1 MAIPVV
7 QLGTGNVGVHSLRAL
22 IADPEFELTG
32 VWVSSDAKAGKDAA
46 ELAGLADSTGVRAST
61 DLNAVLATG
70 PRCAVYNAMADNR
83 LPEALED
90 YRRILAAGINIVGSG
105 PVFLQYPWQVI
116 PDEIIKP
123 LQDAARAGN
132 SSLYVNGIDPGFAND
147 LLPMALAGT
156 CESIEQIR
164 CMEIVDYAT
173 YDSAVVM
180 FDVMGFGK
188 PMDQIPM
195 LLQPGVLSLAWGS
208 VVRQLAAGLG
218 ISLDGVEEMYVREP
232 APEAFNIAS
241 GHIPKGSA
249 AALRFEVLGLVDG
262 VPAVVLEHVT
272 RLRADLCPEWP
283 QPAQPGGSYRIEIS
297 GEPCYAM
304 DICLSSRHGDHNH
317 AGLVATAMRIVNA
330 IPAVVAA
337 EPGIRTTLDL
347 PLITGEGRYAASV
360 ISWHQHRRPAATRH
374 DDDRQVGMTYD
385 HNL

>member
-7 QLGTGNVGVHSLRAL
+7 QLGTGNVGVHSLREL

-347 PLITGEGRYAASV
+347 PLITGEGRYAA
-360 ISWHQHRRPAATRH
+360 A
-374 DDDRQVGMTYD
+374 
-385 HNL
+385 

>member
-22 IADPEFELTG
+22 ITNPEFELTG

-46 ELAGLADSTGVRAST
+46 ELAGLPDSTGVLAST
-61 DLNAVLATG
+61 DLDAVLATG
-70 PRCAVYNAMADNR
+70 PQCAVYNAMADNR

-90 YRRILAAGINIVGSG
+90 YRRVLAAGVNIVGSG

-116 PDEIIKP
+116 PEQLVKP
-123 LQDAARAGN
+123 LEDASREGN

-147 LLPMALAGT
+147 LLPLALAGT
-156 CESIEQIR
+156 CQSIQQVR

-188 PMDQIPM
+188 PLDEIPM

-208 VVRQLAAGLG
+208 VIRQLAAGLG
-218 ISLDGVEEMYVREP
+218 ISLDEVTEKYVREP
-232 APEAFNIAS
+232 APEAFDIAS

-249 AALRFEVLGLVDG
+249 AGVRFEVLGIVNG
-262 VPAVVLEHVT
+262 EPAVVLEHVT
-272 RLRADLCPEWP
+272 RLREDLCPDWP
-283 QPAQPGGSYRIEIS
+283 QPAQPGGSYRIEIT
-297 GEPCYAM
+297 GEPSYAM
-304 DICLSSRHGDHNH
+304 DICLSSPNGDHNH

-337 EPGIRTTLDL
+337 PPGIVTTLDL
-347 PLITGEGRYAASV
+347 PLITGKGLYAV
-360 ISWHQHRRPAATRH
+360 K
-374 DDDRQVGMTYD
+374 
-385 HNL
+385 